1 MLWAKFMLW
10 WERYWLHVVIII
22 GFTVSVIFPM
32 WYLQGM
38 EESVRRYIVGI
49 NVASLPWGILQ
60 TLVFV
65 AFLYLLQYGGG
76 FAQFKKSKIDSAK
89 VTVKFDD
96 VIGLT
101 EAKREA
107 WEVVQLIKD

>member
-1 MLWAKFMLW
+1 MLWAKFRLVMQ
-10 WERYWLHVVIII
+10 RYWIWVAIIV
-22 GFTVSVIFPM
+22 GVAVSVLVPI
-32 WYLQGM
+32 WYLAGM

-65 AFLYLLQYGGG
+65 GFLYLLQYGGG
-76 FAQFKKSKIDSAK
+76 FAMFRKSKVDSAR
-89 VTVKFDD
+89 VNVKFSD
-96 VIGLT
+96 VIGNE

-107 WEVVQLIKD
+107 GEVV